1 MPKTPWLFDTQADL
15 AELPDCELEKRDDWL
30 SQAEAQSLFETLRSQ
45 VAWEL
50 RQIFMFGRWVN
61 QPRLTAFYA
70 DEGLEYHYTGS
81 QWKALA
87 WIEPLEA
94 IRNRIC
100 REFDTQINSVL
111 CNLYRDGR
119 DYCGWH
125 SDFGPTDEPN
135 PVIFSLSLGACRT
148 FQIRHQTRSELPV
161 TSIELSAGSLLR
173 MGGTMQKHW
182 KHQVP
187 KQLGSG
193 PRINLTF
200 RTVLPLDTTQRP

>member
-1 MPKTPWLFDTQADL
+1 
-15 AELPDCELEKRDDWL
+15 
-30 SQAEAQSLFETLRSQ
+30 
-45 VAWEL
+45 
-50 RQIFMFGRWVN
+50 MFGRWVN

-81 QWKALA
+81 QWKAHS
-87 WIEPLEA
+87 WIEPLA
-94 IRNRIC
+94 ALKDRIS

-111 CNLYRDGR
+111 CNLYRDGQ

-125 SDFGPTDEPN
+125 SDFGKTDGPN

-148 FQIRHQTRSELPV
+148 FQIRHQTRSDLPI
-161 TSIELSAGSLLR
+161 TSIELPSGSLLR

-200 RTVLPLDTTQRP
+200 RTVMPIESVH

>member
-1 MPKTPWLFDTQADL
+1 MPSQSTLFDIQPDL
-15 AELPDCELEKRDDWL
+15 TELPDCELLKL
-30 SQAEAQSLFETLRSQ
+30 SEWIDPKQAKELFDTLQGSI
-45 VAWEL
+45 AWEL

-81 QWKALA
+81 QWKALT
-87 WIEPLEA
+87 WIEPLAA

-100 REFDTQINSVL
+100 QEFDTLINSVL

-125 SDFGPTDEPN
+125 SDFGPTDGPN
-135 PVIFSLSLGACRT
+135 PVIFSLSLGASRI

-161 TSIELSAGSLLR
+161 TSIELPAGSLLR

>member
-1 MPKTPWLFDTQADL
+1 MPSQSTLFDIEPDL
-15 AELPDCELEKRDDWL
+15 TELPDCELLKLGEWIDPK
-30 SQAEAQSLFETLRSQ
+30 QAKELLDTLQ
-45 VAWEL
+45 GTIAWEL
-50 RQIFMFGRWVN
+50 RQILMFGRWVN

-81 QWKALA
+81 QWKAHS
-87 WIEPLEA
+87 WIEPLA
-94 IRNRIC
+94 ALK
-100 REFDTQINSVL
+100 DQINSVL
-111 CNLYRDGR
+111 CNLYRDGQ

-125 SDFGPTDEPN
+125 SDFGKTDGPN

-148 FQIRHQTRSELPV
+148 FQIRHQTRSDLPI
-161 TSIELSAGSLLR
+161 TSIELPSGSLLR

-200 RTVLPLDTTQRP
+200 RTVMPIESVH